1 MKSPVSSRRFAT
13 GGRESEADEIA
24 SPVGGPDHSEELRLA
39 AEMGQLLIKQKQ
51 ELQIAL
57 DDVKGMSKRAVVAQ
71 KRAVV
76 AQKRAVVAQT
86 RAVAAQKR
94 AVVAQKT
101 APCW

>member
-13 GGRESEADEIA
+13 GGRESEGDEIA
-24 SPVGGPDHSEELRLA
+24 SPAGGPDHSEELRLA
-39 AEMGQLLIKQKQ
+39 AEMGQFLIKQKQ

-71 KRAVV
+71 K
-76 AQKRAVVAQT
+76 
-86 RAVAAQKR
+86 
-94 AVVAQKT
+94 T